1 MKQAFLLIL
10 LLVLAGCGGGD
21 NPATSATSGDPAQV
35 VEQYLQAKITGDD
48 AAIRPLLCA
57 AKEADFEQEAA
68 SFDGV
73 EASIEGMTCQR
84 DGTTDIVRCE
94 GKIVAVYNG
103 ENSDF
108 ILGSYRVAQD
118 DGVWKWCGEA
128 G

>member
-1 MKQAFLLIL
+1 MKHIFLLIL
-10 LLVLAGCGGGD
+10 LLLLAGCGSD
-21 NPATSATSGDPAQV
+21 SATPTTSGDPAQV

-73 EASIEGMTCQR
+73 EAIIEGMTCQR
-84 DGTTDIVRCE
+84 EDDSDIVRCE
-94 GKIVAVYNG
+94 GQIIAVYNG
-103 ENSDF
+103 ENTPF
-108 ILGSYRVAQD
+108 VLGSYRVAQD